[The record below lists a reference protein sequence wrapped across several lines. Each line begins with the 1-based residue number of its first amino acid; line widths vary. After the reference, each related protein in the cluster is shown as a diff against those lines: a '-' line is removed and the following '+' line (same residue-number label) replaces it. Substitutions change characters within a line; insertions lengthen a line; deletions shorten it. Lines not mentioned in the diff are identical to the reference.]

1 MAHTKE
7 AKASQDHGSQK
18 YPTLPTSLLNT
29 SNPKPRSRVLVIH
42 TGGTIGMQMN
52 DSGVYEHKEGVLVNK
67 LRTLP
72 MFHDKEYAE
81 THFAGDEDDFLVMP
95 HQKGRRVMYRIL
107 EYKPLLNSSDI
118 MMTDWGKIASELF
131 EHYDHYDGFVVL
143 HGTDTLAYTAS
154 ALSFMCENLG
164 KTIILTG
171 SQIPFFEVRSDGIN
185 NFLSSLIIA
194 GLYTI
199 PEVLV
204 CFNNKILRGNRTIK
218 NDAISFSALISPNIP
233 PIALLESRIDVDWSA
248 VFRATGTE
256 KFRVHTNMCQNV
268 GLLRM
273 FPGITTQTVKTFLQP
288 PMQGVILEI
297 FGQGNA
303 PENRPDLFS
312 VLKEAFE
319 LGVVIINITQCA
331 KGCVVASNATG
342 KALEDAGVICGG
354 DMTPEAALTKLSYV
368 LSKETWALDKKRM
381 ILKRNLRGE
390 MTVVAEENI
399 TNLDFGSRI

>member
-1 MAHTKE
+1 
-7 AKASQDHGSQK
+7 
-18 YPTLPTSLLNT
+18 
-29 SNPKPRSRVLVIH
+29 
-42 TGGTIGMQMN
+42 
-52 DSGVYEHKEGVLVNK
+52 
-67 LRTLP
+67 
-72 MFHDKEYAE
+72 
-81 THFAGDEDDFLVMP
+81 
-95 HQKGRRVMYRIL
+95 MYRIL